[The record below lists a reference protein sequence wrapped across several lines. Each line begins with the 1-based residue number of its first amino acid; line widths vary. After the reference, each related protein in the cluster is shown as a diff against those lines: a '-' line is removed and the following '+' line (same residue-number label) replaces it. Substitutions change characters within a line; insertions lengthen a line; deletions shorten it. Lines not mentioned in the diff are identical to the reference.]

1 LFFAAQ
7 QLVPPATLHPGGVW
21 VFNWVIPIVASLFL
35 VLATADVIRR
45 RRLNLNYEVTI
56 PRWGFELMRLG
67 AWFVVFQVTFFV
79 FLVVPLVVM
88 RAMTGSDSPY
98 IP

>member
-1 LFFAAQ
+1 VGLQLGDTDRRQPGPGPGHGRRHPQAQ
-7 QLVPPATLHPGGVW
+7 AH
-21 VFNWVIPIVASLFL
+21 
-35 VLATADVIRR
+35 
-45 RRLNLNYEVTI
+45 LNYEVTI

-79 FLVVPLVVM
+79 FLVVPLVVI